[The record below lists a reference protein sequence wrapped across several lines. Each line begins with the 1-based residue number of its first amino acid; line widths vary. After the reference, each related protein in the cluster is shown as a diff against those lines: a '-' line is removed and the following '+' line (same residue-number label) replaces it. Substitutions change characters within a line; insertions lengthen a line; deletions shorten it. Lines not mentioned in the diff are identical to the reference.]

1 MAVGSVGAVQTAI
14 PKSELAEKPS
24 VGPDHDG
31 DADDGVAAPT
41 QAAKPAG
48 TGALVDKTA

>member
-1 MAVGSVGAVQTAI
+1 LTVSSVGAIQTAL
-14 PKSELAEKPS
+14 PKPELAEKPGA
-24 VGPDHDG
+24 GPDHDG

-48 TGALVDKTA
+48 TGAFVDKTA